1 MKTDI
6 RSIRQSYSLRAAIIG
21 FLILVLLIP
30 LTMVGGVV
38 HDRRAMNEVARH
50 DIMRS
55 WGQAQT
61 LGGPILVIPYKQVT
75 VSQYGERLEQEG
87 KLRILPAT
95 VATDVVLET
104 TLLERGIYEVPVYT
118 AQATIRGEFP
128 VPDAGG
134 LGIETAILDWSRAYV
149 SLAVSDAKAIRNTPE
164 FASGDQLTQ
173 RSRFESGGAQYPQL
187 PPQIVAPVL
196 QYAADPDARQAVLPF
211 SIELEVSGT
220 DSLQFIAMAESTQVN
235 VESEWPSPSFT
246 GAHLPE
252 QRTVSDDGF
261 SASWRVSNLGRTLP
275 SRWTSATNPFV
286 GHVNLNAFGL
296 ALYTPVSLYHV
307 AERAT
312 KYGILFIGLT
322 FVGYFLFEVI
332 AGLRLHPLQY
342 LMVGFANTLFY
353 LLLLSLA
360 EHIGFGWSYLVSA
373 VASSGMITGYSAAIL
388 GTRSRALLMLGILG
402 LLYAFLYLTLNAESF
417 AMLAG
422 SIGLWLTLALI
433 MYLTRG
439 IDWYQRQPADD
450 GPPAKGAGL

>member
-1 MKTDI
+1 MNTDI
-6 RSIRQSYSLRAAIIG
+6 RGIRQSYSLRAAIIG

-30 LTMVGGVV
+30 LTMVGGVIN
-38 HDRRAMNEVARH
+38 DRRAMNEVARY

-75 VSQYGERLEQEG
+75 VSQYGERLEKEA
-87 KLRILPAT
+87 KLRILPAS
-95 VATDVVLET
+95 VETDVVLEP

-118 AQATIRGEFP
+118 AHATIRGEFP

-134 LGIETAILDWSRAYV
+134 LGIESAVLDWARAYV

-164 FASGDQLTQ
+164 FASGDQLAE
-173 RSRFESGGAQYPQL
+173 RSRFESGGVQYQQL
-187 PPQIVAPVL
+187 PPQIVARVP
-196 QYAADPDARQAVLPF
+196 QYAADPDSRQAALPF

-220 DSLQFIAMAESTQVN
+220 DSLQFIAMAESTRVN
-235 VESEWPSPSFT
+235 VQSEWASPSFV

-252 QRTVSDDGF
+252 QRTVSDAGF

-286 GHVNLNAFGL
+286 GQVNLNAFGV
-296 ALYTPVSLYHV
+296 ALYTPASLYHV

-332 AGLRLHPLQY
+332 AGLCLHPLQY

-373 VASSGMITGYSAAIL
+373 VASSGMITGYSAAVL
-388 GTRSRALLMLGILG
+388 GTRPRALLMLGILG

-422 SIGLWLTLALI
+422 SIGLWLILALI

-439 IDWYQRQPADD
+439 IDWYQRPGSDD
-450 GPPAKGAGL
+450 IARAQGAGS